1 MKFYEDLPSYAPQKP
16 EGPYAK
22 AKAELMANPGMW
34 GEVAVFNDGPKRDRQ
49 KKGNSLA
56 MKIRTW
62 QAPDH
67 IRGVFTAA
75 YRTYADGT
83 VHVFG
88 RYTPPIGKRIDN
100 A

>member
-1 MKFYEDLPSYAPQKP
+1 MKFYDELPSYVPRAP

-22 AKAELMANPGMW
+22 AKAELLANPDKW
-34 GEVAVFNDGPKRDRQ
+34 GEVAVFDEGSKRDRQ
-49 KKGNSLA
+49 KKGNALA

-62 QAPDH
+62 KAPEDML
-67 IRGVFTAA
+67 GVFYAA

-88 RYTPPIGKRIDN
+88 TYVPPIGRRN
-100 A
+100 N